1 MWFVNIC
8 PILLADFYSH
18 PPNDLLTP
26 SLDPIQDISGC
37 PCRLLSNWHQAVP
50 PSQLLVNEHILSRT
64 GASNGT
70 LGKHGQVWSD
80 CHPSGQLSVHS
91 VQETEVAIVS
101 AGHSSWL
108 LQGQPK
114 AHHPGKED
122 MWTEVFLTLS
132 RHPIPQSINANV
144 AKNTHL
150 QSVVYMSN
158 ETLLPKRTVSYT
170 TCSNKSRA
178 ALRRRD

>member
-1 MWFVNIC
+1 MTFWLPAWIQSRISQVALAAFSATGTRQF
-8 PILLADFYSH
+8 LLLNCWSMNMPSAELGPAMAPLTNMDKY
-18 PPNDLLTP
+18 DL
-26 SLDPIQDISGC
+26 IAI
-37 PCRLLSNWHQAVP
+37 HQANCLC
-50 PSQLLVNEHILSRT
+50 S
-64 GASNGT
+64 
-70 LGKHGQVWSD
+70 
-80 CHPSGQLSVHS
+80 S

-132 RHPIPQSINANV
+132 RHTIPQSINANV